1 MTTNDPLEAMQLIE
15 LHRRSTRLLNS
26 LHSRRK
32 SERNRDAAVRYN
44 NLRKDVKRFAN
55 DSRFARLVPRAW
67 YWTPIRDIPLAVA
80 VLIVGEV
87 VACFILDLD
96 PGALFEGT
104 LMASFAVG
112 LLVVFGGVA
121 TGWLPGE
128 NWYIASTNQEIWD
141 RANML
146 HEYVGDLASQNPN
159 LSVRDADTD
168 RTRMEFLESYTLE
181 LEDEIEDARQ
191 QVRSLREMVRGFETP
206 SQFEVEDAV
215 LDKLMPLE
223 RRRLLEAAQA
233 YRVNAWTPAAAVC
246 GMILEGR
253 LQEMCRQND
262 IRLGGMSA
270 MIVRLGEAGL
280 LHGYYDKLAQ
290 IGEFFRHRATH
301 PTSEEFDREKTTLI
315 LTSLIILIRDL
326 F

>member
-1 MTTNDPLEAMQLIE
+1 LLMYSLGSRAKTAWHRRGWSVDYCQVTLSKIGLEAMQLIE

-146 HEYVGDLASQNPN
+146 HEYVGDLASTTTV
-159 LSVRDADTD
+159 LYKTAHLTD
-168 RTRMEFLESYTLE
+168 NGGNTTL
-181 LEDEIEDARQ
+181 
-191 QVRSLREMVRGFETP
+191 P
-206 SQFEVEDAV
+206 
-215 LDKLMPLE
+215 
-223 RRRLLEAAQA
+223 
-233 YRVNAWTPAAAVC
+233 
-246 GMILEGR
+246 EGR
-253 LQEMCRQND
+253 
-262 IRLGGMSA
+262 
-270 MIVRLGEAGL
+270 
-280 LHGYYDKLAQ
+280 
-290 IGEFFRHRATH
+290 
-301 PTSEEFDREKTTLI
+301 
-315 LTSLIILIRDL
+315 
-326 F
+326 